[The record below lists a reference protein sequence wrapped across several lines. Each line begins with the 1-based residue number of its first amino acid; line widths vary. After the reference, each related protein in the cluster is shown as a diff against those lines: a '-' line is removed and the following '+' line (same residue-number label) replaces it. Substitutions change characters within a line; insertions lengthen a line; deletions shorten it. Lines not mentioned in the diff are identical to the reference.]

1 MKKLSCAIALVLG
14 LVVAVQPLWAQT
26 TYAGLRA
33 GASLSRWHW
42 ADDTDVDKDA
52 IKNLP
57 GLYIAVP
64 FEISVT
70 NGLFLQPE
78 LAYTRKGVRLNMQE
92 TGETGTFEMDAR
104 TKFDYLSLDML
115 VKGKFGT
122 DAPQFY
128 VLAGPGLAY
137 AAHGKVPAEFTV
149 TNGTSSTEKET
160 EDIDFKEDEVSRF
173 DFSVLFGGGLE
184 MPLGPGRLVLD
195 ARYSLGLQNLNTD
208 GDDTTN
214 MGIFNR
220 GMLFSA
226 GFMIPLAK

>member
-1 MKKLSCAIALVLG
+1 MIALVLG
-14 LVVAVQPLWAQT
+14 FIVAVQPLWAQA

-33 GASLSRWHW
+33 GVNLARWHW
-42 ADDTDVDKDA
+42 EDDAEVDKDA

-64 FEISVT
+64 FEISVA
-70 NGLFLQPE
+70 NQFFIQPE
-78 LAYTRKGVRLNMQE
+78 LAYTRKGVRLDSKE
-92 TGETGTFEMDAR
+92 TSELGELAVDAR

-115 VKGKFGT
+115 LKGKFGS
-122 DAPQFY
+122 DMLQFY
-128 VLAGPGLAY
+128 LNAGPGLAY
-137 AAHGKVPAEFTV
+137 AAHGKVSAKVSV
-149 TNGTSSTEKET
+149 TNGTAITEEET
-160 EDIDFKEDEVSRF
+160 EDIDFKEDKVSRF